1 MKPTVYCHWHETN
14 PILDLLRNKKIEF
27 NEITNKDIPI
37 LNIKELVTKIRESG
51 FPGTYQ
57 ELSRLPIMEYNGKT
71 YPAKV
76 LKNKEKLLKILRT
89 PEKYTPPQTTIMH
102 EYPIIS
108 LEEDTA
114 KQVEDT
120 MNLLT
125 TPGSHSHV
133 IETILNMLTEHEK
146 WAFLVGYRLSAHST
160 AQKIMKIETR
170 LHTLAREID
179 PHIKE

>member
-1 MKPTVYCHWHETN
+1 MKPTIYCHWPEISTV
-14 PILDLLRNKKIEF
+14 IYLLRKAKIDF
-27 NEITNKDIPI
+27 DEINDKNVPIPK
-37 LNIKELVTKIRESG
+37 IKELVTKIRESG
-51 FPGTYQ
+51 FTGTYQ

-76 LKNKEKLLKILRT
+76 LKNKEKLLKILT
-89 PEKYTPPQTTIMH
+89 APEKYTPPPTTAIH
-102 EYPIIS
+102 EFPIIS

-114 KQVEDT
+114 KQVDNT

-125 TPGSHSHV
+125 TPGSHSNV
-133 IETILNMLTEHEK
+133 IETLLNNLTEHEK
-146 WAFLVGYRLSAHST
+146 YAFLVGYRLASHST